1 MPIYKALILN
11 KEISLNYELD
21 QKDKLEEAIKAVN
34 LKIKDYDG
42 LKGKIGDVTLLS
54 FLAIKLQAEIF
65 ENNTMKIN
73 EKKFENKIRNTNN
86 ENITLANQLYEL
98 SEKNKLLEKENK
110 LINEDVI
117 EIKSQINI
125 IINLIKKTYEE
136 K

>member
-34 LKIKDYDG
+34 LKIKDYDV

>member
-1 MPIYKALILN
+1 MPIYKAVILN
-11 KEISLNYELD
+11 KEISLNYEVD

-34 LKIKDYDG
+34 LKIKDYDV

-117 EIKSQINI
+117 EIKSQIDI
-125 IINLIKKTYEE
+125 IINLIQKTYEE